1 MATKKPAVE
10 IPVKIQKD
18 QAQKDVKGLSADMV
32 KNFAKVGA
40 GLLVLKKS
48 FDLVNGAI
56 SAGLRLTKESIKLA
70 MTQQENERKLMQ
82 AANMR
87 GKFTRQQFEELQ
99 KLNSETQQATGIGD
113 EYQLK
118 LQAQLAL
125 MGVSNKELVRA
136 TRATIGL
143 SEATGSDL
151 NSSMRIVART
161 LAGNTASLV
170 RYGIQAK
177 DSNQAMEMLLQ
188 NFEIAKDK
196 GQTLSGQIKILEANF
211 GDLQETFGMSVAKSD
226 RAVSAFEAINRSV
239 LALNTFFQSD
249 AGARAMDRWFKTL
262 LGFAAK
268 TIEAFSGIVRLGQNM
283 AGEGDPAVRR
293 EKERNKFYQE
303 YEKHTKLGGLFSPEL
318 GVVVTRETLSRLAIE
333 HAKRA
338 VPMTLQELSEGFADE
353 LTAVAAAPYK
363 PGGRPVKTGT
373 GSGKPG
379 GAGGVDK
386 LGEKISFMGR
396 DIFGFEAEERALKK
410 NQEALLE
417 FSLQAISQDEAIRQ
431 NKYALREQD
440 LLREAA
446 FNDAQLEQTQAFYQ
460 QLSTIALNGLGS
472 MIAGLVHAG
481 LSGEQSLSQVMGRLF
496 GGILSQVGGLMI
508 SLGTAA
514 FLAAS
519 STSALP
525 FLWPIFGGPI
535 GAAGALGLIAAG
547 GVLTGVGQYVSSAGG
562 TAASEMTR
570 TAGTARRMAP
580 TSAADNGRRQQVT
593 EETSTVYNI
602 NFNGALPGSERRI
615 AKEMKRILS
624 GDYSPAGAY

>member
-1 MATKKPAVE
+1 MAAKNPAVE
-10 IPVKIQKD
+10 IPVRIQKD
-18 QAQKDVKGLSADMV
+18 QAQKDVKGLSSDMV

-70 MTQQENERKLMQ
+70 MTQQENERKLIQ

-161 LAGNTASLV
+161 LAGNTQSLR

-177 DSNQAMEMLLQ
+177 NSNEAMQMLLQ

-196 GQTLSGQIKILEANF
+196 GKTLSGQIKILQANF

-226 RAVSAFEAINRSV
+226 RAVSAFEAINRAV
-239 LALNTFFQSD
+239 LKFNNFFQSD
-249 AGARAMDRWFKTL
+249 AGSRAVDRWFKVL
-262 LGFAAK
+262 LGFTEK
-268 TIEAFSGIVRLGQNM
+268 TIRAFTSLIEVQERLVGEATPSI
-283 AGEGDPAVRR
+283 RR
-293 EKERNKFYQE
+293 ERVYTRALEQARM
-303 YEKHTKLGGLFSPEL
+303 SPEEL
-318 GVVVTRETLSRLAIE
+318 GTPTYQDQVNWARRVAKEIVPQTAIE
-333 HAKRA
+333 
-338 VPMTLQELSEGFADE
+338 LLNEFADE
-353 LTAVAAAPYK
+353 LAAVSTAPYVA
-363 PGGRPVKTGT
+363 GGRPGKTGT

-379 GAGGVDK
+379 GAGGDDK

-396 DIFGFEAEERALKK
+396 DIFGFEAEEQAM
-410 NQEALLE
+410 QEAQARRLELGLLGLAKDE
-417 FSLQAISQDEAIRQ
+417 SLRQ
-431 NKYALREQD
+431 QKFALREQD

-446 FNDAQLEQTQAFYQ
+446 FNDAQLAQTQAFYDN
-460 QLSTIALNGLGS
+460 LAVIGLNGLGN
-472 MIAGLVHAG
+472 MIANMVQAG
-481 LSGEQSLSQVMGRLF
+481 LSGEQSLSEVMGRMF
-496 GGILSQVGGLMI
+496 GAMLSQVGTMLI
-508 SLGTAA
+508 SLGTATA
-514 FLAAS
+514 MAAMA
-519 STSALP
+519 STPVPL
-525 FLWPIFGGPI
+525 LWGLTGGPA
-535 GAAGALGLIAAG
+535 GVAAGLGLIAAG

-562 TAASEMTR
+562 ATASEMTR

-580 TSAADNGRRQQVT
+580 TSAADGGRRQQAT